1 MYSASWL
8 ASLPQAQRE
17 AILNQLTDDE
27 IQTLSYQW
35 RGFWARPEQL
45 APPGDWSFWLNL
57 AGRGVGKTRTG
68 VEWVNE
74 EVEAGARRITIAG
87 RTAAD
92 VRDVLVQGESGF
104 LNVGDPRKR
113 PIYKPSQRALI
124 WANGARAVLLS
135 ADEPDTFRGH
145 QHERALADE
154 FAAWQYA
161 EAWDQLAMGLR
172 LGPHPRACI
181 TTTPRPTKSVKELMN
196 NPATVVTRGKTK
208 DNAAN
213 LPAAFL
219 SQILRK
225 YEGTRLGRQELD
237 GEVLGDAP
245 GALWT
250 YSQMDKIRTRDVA
263 GLVRIIIAIDPATTT
278 GEDSDETGIIAA
290 GLDEA
295 GYGYVLDDVS
305 GKYSPNE
312 WARKAIALATH
323 HEADAIVIET
333 NQGGDMVEN
342 TLRTVAPNI
351 RIIRVHAKRGKRLR
365 AEPVAALYEQNKV
378 RHVFG
383 LTTLEDQMCTWEP
396 SSNDSPDRMDAAVYA
411 LTELMLG
418 EQHVERLLPQGYVA

>member
-1 MYSASWL
+1 MFSASSL
-8 ASLPQAQRE
+8 ASLPKEQQAH
-17 AILNQLTDDE
+17 LLSQLTDE
-27 IQTLSYQW
+27 EFEQLQHSW
-35 RGFWARPEQL
+35 PFWARPEQL
-45 APPGDWSFWLNL
+45 APEGDWSYWLVL
-57 AGRGVGKTRTG
+57 AGRGWGKTRTG
-68 VEWVNE
+68 VEWVQQKVDE
-74 EVEAGARRITIAG
+74 GYRRITIAG

-92 VRDVLVQGESGF
+92 VRDILIQGESGF

-113 PIYKPSQRALI
+113 PVYKPSQRALI
-124 WANGARAVLLS
+124 WANGARALLLS
-135 ADEPDTFRGH
+135 ADEPDTFRGQ
-145 QHERALADE
+145 QHEAALADE
-154 FAAWQYA
+154 LAAWQYPD
-161 EAWDQLAMGLR
+161 AWDQLLMGLR
-172 LGPHPRACI
+172 LPGVTPQACV
-181 TTTPRPTKSVKELMN
+181 TTTPRPTKIIRDLLAD
-196 NPATVVTRGKTK
+196 PATVITRGATR
-208 DNAAN
+208 DNRAN
-213 LPAAFL
+213 LSPKFFQ
-219 SQILRK
+219 SILRK

-237 GEVLGDAP
+237 GEVLNDTP

-250 YSQMDKIRTRDVA
+250 YSQMDKIRTHDVS
-263 GLVRIIIAIDPATTT
+263 GLVRIVIAVDPATTAND
-278 GEDSDETGIIAA
+278 GSDETGIIAS

-295 GYGYVLDDVS
+295 GYGYILDDAS

-323 HEADAIVIET
+323 HDADAIVIET

-365 AEPVAALYEQNKV
+365 AEPVAALYEQHKI

-418 EQHVERLLPQGYVA
+418 EQHVARSLPQGYVG